1 MKPVKMYCLVFTF
14 ALCSCKSSSGGV
26 RTIWKYEHGAHFG
39 DVLFFTGETID
50 IKGDTVFDA
59 SVPFAIVH
67 EWKPAFFGF
76 TENKLILKDLRTGA
90 FGFYTDK
97 GK

>member
-1 MKPVKMYCLVFTF
+1 MYGLVFIF
-14 ALCSCKSSSGGV
+14 ALCSCKSRSEGV
-26 RTIWKYEHGAHFG
+26 RTIWKYEDGAYFG
-39 DVLFFTGETID
+39 DVLIFIDETID

-59 SVPFAIVH
+59 SVPFAIIT
-67 EWKPAFFGF
+67 EWKPAYFRF

-97 GK
+97 GR